1 MPPFITVPDVICKG
15 VCAESSDGT
24 LNLSYDHENTQE
36 INYDIMIE
44 LTGKAAAC
52 GEATLDWLNACN
64 SLAGC
69 PVAKASPATTGCLE
83 AHLKFS

>member
-15 VCAESSDGT
+15 VCTESSGET

-36 INYDIMIE
+36 INYDIMTE

-69 PVAKASPATTGCLE
+69 PVAKASPATMGRLE

>member
-15 VCAESSDGT
+15 VCTESSGET

-36 INYDIMIE
+36 INYDIMTE
-44 LTGKAAAC
+44 LTGKAAVWC
-52 GEATLDWLNACN
+52 GPPLDWLNACN

-69 PVAKASPATTGCLE
+69 PVAKASPATMGRLE